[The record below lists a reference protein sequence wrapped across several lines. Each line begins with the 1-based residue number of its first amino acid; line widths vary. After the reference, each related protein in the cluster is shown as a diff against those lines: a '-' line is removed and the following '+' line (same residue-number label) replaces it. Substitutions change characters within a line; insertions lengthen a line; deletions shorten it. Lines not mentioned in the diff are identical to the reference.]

1 MLSLH
6 GESISATVP
15 KTGCAQGH
23 GFSERRP
30 ASAEPQRV
38 LAPGRTL
45 SSAACEGFSLDR
57 AWQGTE
63 DWSDDASPELT
74 FLQVKVCPPF
84 QYCDFL
90 F

>member
-6 GESISATVP
+6 GEGISATVP
-15 KTGCAQGH
+15 EMGCAQEL

-30 ASAEPQRV
+30 ASAEPQEW
-38 LAPGRTL
+38 
-45 SSAACEGFSLDR
+45 SSAACGGFSLDR

-84 QYCDFL
+84 QYGAFL